1 MTFETIFLGADMFG
15 TRAMLLLF
23 ALFAIKAFGLAL
35 TLFLSVLES
44 QLIVMS
50 IWSSV
55 SLVLT
60 VRIWFWKRK
69 RKPPDK
75 SNQIQPSNIEPHP
88 ADPNINWGLPP
99 FNKHRK
105 RGRGAANNNFLTA
118 AAIHCAARKIQIIR
132 FQIQIA
138 ANQHSAAIF
147 QLLNLLLNSSFY
159 QINNPQLK

>member
-1 MTFETIFLGADMFG
+1 MNFEMTFETIFLGADMFEMP
-15 TRAMLLLF
+15 AMLLLF

-60 VRIWFWKRK
+60 VRIWFWKRR

-75 SNQIQPSNIEPHP
+75 SNQIQPSNIRAHP
-88 ADPNINWGLPP
+88 AHPNIDWSLPS
-99 FNKHRK
+99 FNKYRK
-105 RGRGAANNNFLTA
+105 QGR
-118 AAIHCAARKIQIIR
+118 
-132 FQIQIA
+132 
-138 ANQHSAAIF
+138 
-147 QLLNLLLNSSFY
+147 
-159 QINNPQLK
+159 